1 MVGRDDPMQNALLVG
16 DEEVLEVDGGAGDD
30 GWRLIGR
37 AAVGVDQDGPMTREV
52 FSEAH
57 AYGPHDM
64 PDCVRVVVT
73 WNPDEN
79 LRRTDI
85 LKSCFSWC
93 REWCETVVHDGV
105 AAGSDVGS
113 QA

>member
-57 AYGPHDM
+57 AYGPYDM
-64 PDCVRVVVT
+64 PDCVRVVIT
-73 WNPDEN
+73 WNSDEN

-93 REWCETVVHDGV
+93 SEWCETVVHDGV